1 MRPGPIAF
9 QLVLCAIFSGTALV
23 ASADVIDPFTAAQGP
38 FTVGP
43 GEEIAEEEAVVLT
56 DSVLGG
62 FRVMLPVVDE
72 DAQAGSTATMNIG
85 GGTFECSGDFPGL
98 NENNNAACAGGYD
111 RGAGPT
117 FDLRG
122 SSRFQFE
129 VQSASG
135 AVSLGVTL
143 VDTNEE
149 ISLGLV
155 PFVAPGQVSVDF
167 DSLLSP
173 TSPIGVDFEL
183 IDNIAFTVLFLEG
196 QDGSVTISEFSTDG
210 PIADGPVIPVDDFI
224 VAEEIPGTYF
234 NASRDGEGCQL
245 TLERDQVVFVLTCY
259 FYLEGEQFW
268 LIGIGELV
276 NGQIFFGELT
286 ITSGAQYGDEFDP
299 ADVVRTNWGSAI
311 MTWSDCNNADLELL
325 PILPG
330 YEALTLEFTRIVPT
344 ICGGGG
350 VQGDDA
356 LWMGAFFNAAR
367 DGEGFHFGV
376 EAGSIYVMTWYTYL
390 DGKQVWMIGTG
401 VRDGNRV
408 VFSDVVITYGAD
420 FGSDFDPTDVVR
432 EPFGEII
439 VDFSDCNNFTATVN
453 SARPEF
459 RDLVLGMT
467 KIVPGAC
474 L

>member
-1 MRPGPIAF
+1 MRPGLIAF
-9 QLVLCAIFSGTALV
+9 QFAFCAIFSCTALV

-43 GEEIAEEEAVVLT
+43 GEEISEEEAVVVT

-62 FRVMLPVVDE
+62 FRVMLPLVDE
-72 DAQAGSTATMNIG
+72 DAQAGSTASLSIG
-85 GGTFECSGDFPGL
+85 GGTYECSAEFPGL
-98 NENNNAACAGGYD
+98 NENNNAACSGGYD

-122 SSRFQFE
+122 SSRFLFDIQAAE
-129 VQSASG
+129 G

-149 ISLGLV
+149 LSLGLV
-155 PFVAPGQVSVDF
+155 PFVAPGQVSIGF

-173 TSPIGVDFEL
+173 TSPNGVDFEL
-183 IDNIAFTVLFLEG
+183 IDNIAFTVIYQEG
-196 QDGSVTISEFSTDG
+196 QEGSVTISEFSTDG
-210 PIADGPVIPVDDFI
+210 PIADGPVIPVDDDI
-224 VAEEIPGTYF
+224 AAEEIPGTYF
-234 NASRDGEGCQL
+234 NAGRDGCQL

-276 NGQIFFGELT
+276 NGQIVFGELT
-286 ITSGAQYGDEFDP
+286 ITSGAQYGDDFNP

-311 MTWSDCNNADLELL
+311 MTWSDCNNADLDLL

-330 YEALTLEFTRIVPT
+330 YEAITLELTRIVPT

-356 LWMGAFFNAAR
+356 LWMGAFFNALR

-420 FGSDFDPTDVVR
+420 FGSGFDPADVVR
-432 EPFGEII
+432 EPFGEIT
-439 VDFSDCNNFTATVN
+439 VDFSDCNNFTATVD

-459 RDLVLGMT
+459 HDLVLEMT
-467 KIVPGAC
+467 KIVPGIC